1 MAGLFRVVAMAR
13 ARKLRPTRVCPFSS
27 ISAGLA
33 CLFFLD
39 ACTPRERRGGG
50 GQAEAGAEAQVER
63 RLLAVRRGQKMKP
76 GRISVFPRHLRR

>member
-1 MAGLFRVVAMAR
+1 M
-13 ARKLRPTRVCPFSS
+13 
-27 ISAGLA
+27 
-33 CLFFLD
+33 D
-39 ACTPRERRGGG
+39 ACTTRARGGGGG